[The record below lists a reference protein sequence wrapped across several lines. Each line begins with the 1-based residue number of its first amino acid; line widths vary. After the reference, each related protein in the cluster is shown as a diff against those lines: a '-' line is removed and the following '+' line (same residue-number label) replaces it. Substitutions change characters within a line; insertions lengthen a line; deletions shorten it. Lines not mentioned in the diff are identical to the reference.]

1 MQKTQDNK
9 ELIQSLLASGVQF
22 GHKSS
27 RFHPGMTPYIW
38 GVRNGMHLI
47 DLNKTA
53 FLINHACEQI
63 EEVTSQGGQV
73 LWVGTKRQAQKA
85 IAECGIA
92 LNHPTVI
99 HRWIGGTLTNSE
111 QVRKAITKLLH
122 MRDVIAKPLAHYK
135 KKQIS
140 MLKKDLDR
148 LEKNV
153 SGIINLKPKLALL
166 VVVDVKRE
174 STAVKEASRS
184 GIPVIGIVDTN
195 SSPETVDTAIPANDD
210 AKESVEFI
218 VKALLEAAQR
228 GVSKYRAAHPEKE
241 ILVSTTIDKT
251 THSSTPGS
259 NAAVEPR
266 SPKEGER
273 TFTPR
278 RVPGVGARPSGG
290 RDSAGTN
297 QTSRPFKA
305 GGRTSDQQ
313 ASRHSNPERRGG
325 RPVATVVPTVENTDK
340 KG

>member
-1 MQKTQDNK
+1 MQKPQDNK
-9 ELIQSLLASGVQF
+9 ELIQKLLASGVQF

-27 RFHPGMTPYIW
+27 RFHPGMTPYVW

-53 FLINHACEQI
+53 FLIKHACEQI
-63 EEVTSQGGQV
+63 EAITSRGGQI

-85 IAECGIA
+85 IADCGVA

-153 SGIINLKPKLALL
+153 SGIINLKSNLALL

-174 STAVKEASRS
+174 STAVKEATRS
-184 GIPVIGIVDTN
+184 GIPVIGVVDTN
-195 SSPETVDTAIPANDD
+195 SSPELVDTAIPANDD

-218 VKALLEAAQR
+218 LKALLEAAQR
-228 GVSKYRAAHPEKE
+228 GMAKYFLAHPEKE
-241 ILVSTTIDKT
+241 VKLASPEKVATAG
-251 THSSTPGS
+251 SSAAGS
-259 NAAVEPR
+259 NQR
-266 SPKEGER
+266 EGER

-278 RVPGVGARPSGG
+278 RVSGVGPRPASAG
-290 RDSAGTN
+290 RDASGAN
-297 QTSRPFKA
+297 QGSRPFRGA
-305 GGRTSDQQ
+305 GGRTGDQQ
-313 ASRHSNPERRGG
+313 TPRNSNLDRRGG
-325 RPVATVVPTVENTDK
+325 RPVATTTTPLVNKTDK
-340 KG
+340 K